1 MPRRRLTRRQVV
13 RPSQRRPKSRRGDP
27 HPTSTRIRAVN
38 CADAYPLAESAPAS
52 CAVGSSRLRTAWLAR
67 SGARAGGGWMQ
78 AEGGI
83 GDCPAGTTEPIGRR
97 VGGTVCVGRHPVRA
111 VRTPSSPGRERGVLT
126 FRARSVTARRS
137 PAPPAVR
144 VLEGDESP
152 NREDQP
158 PPGCETH
165 QLCVPQIFRF
175 GHVRQLDAVAAR
187 VTANL
192 AGCSPPLPGADKVA
206 YIDVD
211 DICAGERRIL
221 GGVRPGWWLTRCRPP
236 SGAAA
241 AGR

>member
-1 MPRRRLTRRQVV
+1 MGRCPGSSGSSSKAMTAGRVASAGTSTTRRRQVV

-52 CAVGSSRLRTAWLAR
+52 CAVGSSRLRTAWLAS

-111 VRTPSSPGRERGVLT
+111 VRTPSSPGWERGVLT

-158 PPGCETH
+158 PPGCETPA
-165 QLCVPQIFRF
+165 LRSADIP
-175 GHVRQLDAVAAR
+175 VRARAAVGCGRRPCHREPGR
-187 VTANL
+187 V
-192 AGCSPPLPGADKVA
+192 
-206 YIDVD
+206 
-211 DICAGERRIL
+211 
-221 GGVRPGWWLTRCRPP
+221 LT
-236 SGAAA
+236 AA
-241 AGR
+241 AGCGPGRLCRCR